1 MRRLD
6 RWVGAPISFVLT
18 RVRRIRDFFSREA
31 AGKPE
36 RILFIKLVEQGA
48 TVIAEPALRRAVD
61 MVGRENVYV
70 AVFRQNRFI
79 LDLLDVVPKENV
91 IAIRSS
97 GLWVCA
103 LDTYRAIRRM
113 RKIGIDTAIDFE
125 FFSRFTGALA
135 YLSGAKR
142 RVGFH
147 SYAGEAAYRGDLM
160 THRLAY
166 NTRLHAAQIYQILVQ
181 AVEIPGDQLPTID
194 DVPPASTAVPA
205 FRPEPEEL
213 QAVEQMLCN
222 ELNVEQL
229 PRIILLNANSGDLLP
244 LRRWGPDNYV
254 DLARR
259 LLDRYRDASI
269 VFTGAP
275 AEQEEAAWLAHR
287 VNSRR
292 CVSVGGKTTLRE
304 LFVLYC
310 IAEILVT
317 NDSGPAHYASMAPID
332 VVTLFGPESPA
343 VFGSL
348 SPRSH
353 ILWAGVSC
361 SPCVNAFNQ
370 RATMCRNNICM
381 RRITVDEVFD
391 TVCREFDRRVSGG
404 SEEPAVAQLPGQN
417 RNRLSVVNLTRHSD
431 VRDS

>member
-18 RVRRIRDFFSREA
+18 RVRRIRELFSSP
-31 AGKPE
+31 PE
-36 RILFIKLVEQGA
+36 GRPQRILFIKLVEQGA

-79 LDLLDVVPKENV
+79 LDLLDVIPRDNV

-103 LDTYRAIRRM
+103 LDTWRALRRM
-113 RKIGIDTAIDFE
+113 RAIGIDTAIDFE

-166 NTRLHAAQIYQILVQ
+166 NTRLHASQIYQILVQ

-194 DVPPASTAVPA
+194 DVPPSSPPAPA
-205 FRPEPEEL
+205 FRPEPDEL
-213 QAVEQMLCN
+213 QTVEQMLRS
-222 ELNVEQL
+222 ELEVERL

-259 LLDRYRDASI
+259 LLNRYRDVAI

-287 VNSRR
+287 VNSSR

-353 ILWAGVSC
+353 IIWAGVSC

-370 RATMCRNNICM
+370 RATMCQNNVCM
-381 RRITVDEVFD
+381 RRITVDEVFE
-391 TVCREFDRRVSGG
+391 TVCREYDRRVSVG
-404 SEEPAVAQLPGQN
+404 SEDSAVARLPGQN
-417 RNRLSVVNLTRHSD
+417 RNRLSVVSLTRHSEA
-431 VRDS
+431 RDS